1 MSSNDVLFEFGPL
14 LTRYPKTSAGEVG
27 LVLVPSSRIGDLVEK
42 RSHLS
47 GFPYIDSILDIG
59 NPPAGLMDSL
69 AHVKLSGQPYPG
81 PFTQGQSM
89 RGAPTGFV
97 FDEQQIEEGAGGV
110 LVITRLKNSGGTVIE
125 HTLHWNSGEAAV
137 SVQTSLHNGSS
148 DPVGV
153 EMLTSFSLGGITPFH
168 AADAPH
174 RLVAHRFRSYWSA
187 EGRLVSESI
196 EDLHLERSWLSAGVN
211 SERFGQVG
219 SLPVRGWFPFVAI
232 EDTEAKVVWAAQ
244 LAWAGSWQLEISR
257 SHDDLCISGGLA
269 DREFGHWMKV
279 VQPGETL
286 HAPMAYLTCVSGSLD
301 DACDAL
307 TEMQQRAA
315 DRAPEIERDLP
326 IIFNEWCTTWGD
338 PSHEKLTAIADC
350 IKDLG
355 IRYLVIDAG
364 WYRSVGA
371 WHQEQGDWIPC
382 PTLFP
387 DGLAATAAAIRER
400 GLLPGLWFEMEVVG
414 SEAAAFERTDHLL
427 QRDGSPITSNNRRFW
442 DLNDPWVRDYLSK
455 RVIGLLRDCKFEY
468 LKVDYNDT
476 IGIGSDHPDSL
487 GEGLRRQTEGTYWL
501 FDEIRSALPHLVIEN
516 CSSGGHRLEPSMLG
530 RTSMSSFSDAHELP
544 EIPIIAAA
552 LHRLALPR
560 QLQIWAVLHPEDS
573 QRRLVFSLAATFL
586 GRMCLSGGITGLDR
600 TQRDIL
606 QQAIALYK
614 RAVPVI
620 KRGSSRLFGET
631 GKSWRHPSGAQVVRR
646 IGSDAK
652 QILLVCHSFARSSAT
667 VEVPLPDGIWK
678 VQASLTSGDIVLEKE
693 DGGWDFGI
701 KEEFAGGVWLL
712 TRE

>member
-1 MSSNDVLFEFGPL
+1 MSSNDILIELGSL
-14 LTRYPKTSAGEVG
+14 LVRYSHIPDGGIG
-27 LVLVPSSRIGDLVEK
+27 LALVPCSRTGDLVEK

-47 GFPYIDSILDIG
+47 GVPYIDSIPEIG
-59 NPPAGLMDSL
+59 NPPAELMDSL
-69 AHVKLSGQPYPG
+69 AHVKLSGHPYPG

-89 RGAPTGFV
+89 RCAPSGFV
-97 FDEQQIEEGAGGV
+97 FDEQQIEKCPER
-110 LVITRLKNSGGTVIE
+110 VIIVTRLKDSGGRQIE
-125 HTLHWNSGEAAV
+125 HTLRWNTGDAAV

-148 DPVGV
+148 EPMGV

-168 AADAPH
+168 EADAPY
-174 RLVAHRFRSYWSA
+174 RLVAHRFRSFWSA

-196 EDLHLERSWLSAGVN
+196 EDLHLERSWINNGVN

-219 SLPVRGWFPFVAI
+219 SLPVRRWFPFVAI

-244 LAWAGSWQLEISR
+244 LAWAGSWQMEISR
-257 SHDDLCISGGLA
+257 SHDDLCLSGGLA

-279 VQPGETL
+279 LQPGETL
-286 HAPMAYLTCVSGSLD
+286 HAPPAYLTCVSGSLD

-307 TEMQQRAA
+307 TALQHRAA
-315 DRAPEIERDLP
+315 DRAPETERDLP

-371 WHQEQGDWIPC
+371 WHQEQGDWRPS
-382 PTLFP
+382 PKLFP

-400 GLLPGLWFEMEVVG
+400 GLLPGLWFEMEVAG

-442 DLNDPWVRDYLSK
+442 DLNDPWVRDYLSR
-455 RVIGLLRDCKFEY
+455 RVIGLLRDCQFEY

-476 IGIGSDHPDSL
+476 IGIGTDHPDSL
-487 GEGLRRQTEGTYWL
+487 GEGLRRQTQGTYWL
-501 FDEIRSALPHLVIEN
+501 FDEIRSSLPHLVIEN
-516 CSSGGHRLEPSMLG
+516 CSSGGHRLEPSLLG
-530 RTSMSSFSDAHELP
+530 RTAMSSFSDAHELP

-560 QLQIWAVLHPEDS
+560 QLQIWAVLHPTDS
-573 QRRLVFSLAATFL
+573 QRRLIFSLAATFL
-586 GRMCLSGGITGLDR
+586 GRMCLSGGVTGLE
-600 TQRDIL
+600 QAQWDIVR
-606 QQAIALYK
+606 QAITLYQQ
-614 RAVPVI
+614 AVPVI
-620 KRGSSRLFGET
+620 KHGSTRLFGKT
-631 GKSWRHPSGAQVVRR
+631 GKSWRHPSGAQVARR
-646 IGSDAK
+646 IGLDAK
-652 QILLVCHSFARSSAT
+652 EILLVCHSFARPSAT
-667 VEVPLPDGIWK
+667 VEVLLPDGKWK
-678 VQASLTSGDIVLEKE
+678 VRASLTSGDMDLEETKPA
-693 DGGWDFGI
+693 WRVAI

-712 TRE
+712 GRE